1 MAGMKSMTLAQ
12 AIKLIKS
19 MPVKYA
25 ALAAIGVSTGC
36 RISEILM
43 LRRFDLIDS
52 EGNFKQR
59 VTFVKLK
66 SRAQKERKLIIP
78 IDFQRFIIKHLNEE
92 AERGYERPDDYVFRG
107 KYGKSLSRLAAYHF
121 FRRTLGRGYGTHFMR
136 KTFAQLM
143 FKFFLEQNVSD
154 PMRALELVR
163 QALGHERIDTTI
175 KYLGFDTAVID
186 NAQNE
191 IFSIKKRQKNG

>member
-1 MAGMKSMTLAQ
+1 
-12 AIKLIKS
+12 
-19 MPVKYA
+19 
-25 ALAAIGVSTGC
+25 
-36 RISEILM
+36 
-43 LRRFDLIDS
+43 
-52 EGNFKQR
+52 
-59 VTFVKLK
+59 
-66 SRAQKERKLIIP
+66 
-78 IDFQRFIIKHLNEE
+78 
-92 AERGYERPDDYVFRG
+92 
-107 KYGKSLSRLAAYHF
+107 
-121 FRRTLGRGYGTHFMR
+121 
-136 KTFAQLM
+136 M